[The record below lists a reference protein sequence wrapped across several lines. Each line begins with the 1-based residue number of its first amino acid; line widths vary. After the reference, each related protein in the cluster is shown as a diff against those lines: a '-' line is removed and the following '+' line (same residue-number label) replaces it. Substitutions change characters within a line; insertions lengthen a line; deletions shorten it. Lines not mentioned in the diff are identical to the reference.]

1 MSAADLAG
9 AIERIEATIHGLQG
23 EITLLRD
30 AVNKIAVGIRGEYGA
45 KGIEDRMEA
54 YEQLADINNKRL
66 ALLEEWRAKVY
77 AIVGM
82 SVAAISVIAAVIS
95 SYKLLVP

>member
-1 MSAADLAG
+1 VSAADLAG
-9 AIERIEATIHGLQG
+9 AIERIEATVGGLQS
-23 EITLLRD
+23 ELASVKD
-30 AVNKIAVGIRGEYGA
+30 AINRIAIGIKGDYGS
-45 KGIEDRMEA
+45 KGISDRMDA

-77 AIVGM
+77 AVV
-82 SVAAISVIAAVIS
+82 SVSIATVSVLAAVIG

>member
-1 MSAADLAG
+1 MTTSNLTN
-9 AIERIEATIHGLQG
+9 AIERIEATVGGLQS
-23 EITLLRD
+23 ELASVKD
-30 AVNKIAVGIRGEYGA
+30 AINRIAIGIKGDYGS

-77 AIVGM
+77 AVVAVSIAAV
-82 SVAAISVIAAVIS
+82 SVLAAVIS